1 MTLGGFI
8 SILQWVIIGG
18 IAGYVASVLL
28 RAQRQGCFVNIIVG
42 IVGAFIGGFVMNMF
56 FPPAQPGQLGGLVG
70 IGFIDAIINATVG
83 AVILLIVL
91 ELLLPGKQLGVRDDD
106 GGGRRRRRR

>member
-1 MTLGGFI
+1 MTVGGFI
-8 SILQWVIIGG
+8 SILQWIIIGG

-28 RAQRQGCFVNIIVG
+28 RAHRQGCFVNIIVG
-42 IVGAFIGGFVMNMF
+42 IVGAFIGGFVMNLL

-83 AVILLIVL
+83 AVILLILL
-91 ELLLPGKQLGVRDDD
+91 ELILPGQQLGVRDD